1 MGAANSR
8 EDLDFTSSSGEEEE
22 EESGD
27 EEYDP
32 GSASGPREDDPL
44 RATTPASIEF
54 LDAKLRALDLK
65 YKQPDNAARLY
76 LHVGGASADARWV
89 PTERRATYAFVDKAA
104 AAADDDYYD
113 DDRRGRR
120 SSSSASRGPRWV
132 LEVGP
137 GRRVS
142 APVGQEL
149 QLKALPGQRRADFA
163 AAGSVWALRFPND
176 AAFRR
181 FREQYDRCLF
191 ENTYGV
197 EATDEGRREVFGAD
211 FAAWARPVEA
221 DDAVWADAEDD
232 LAPPPAS
239 APARDLLEEF
249 EEEAGDGSGIQSLAL
264 GALDNSFLVGGAGIQ
279 VVKNFRHGVHGKG
292 VSVRISGGR
301 GGGTTSSTYSK
312 STPKKALLMRG
323 ETNMLLMSPGDTGAP
338 HSNGVHHVDIETGK
352 VVTEW
357 RFEKDGT
364 DITMRDIANDSKSA
378 QLEPSGSTFLGLDD
392 NRLCR
397 WDMRDARGRVQTIGN
412 SSDSPVLH
420 WSQGHQFS
428 RGTNFQCFASTGDGS
443 IVVGSVDGK
452 IRLYSKSS
460 MRMAKTVF
468 PGLGSPITHVDVTYD
483 GKWIL
488 GTTDTYLVLI
498 CTIFKDKDGKEK
510 TGFSGRM
517 GSRIAA
523 PRLLKLSPL
532 DSILAGNDNKFHGG
546 QFSWVTEDGKQEKH
560 LVATVGKFSLI
571 WNFQKVKD
579 SNHHCYRDQEGLKSC
594 YCYKVVLKE
603 ESIVDSRF
611 MHENFAG
618 SDSPEAPLVVATP
631 MKVSSFSIANRR

>member
-1 MGAANSR
+1 MGGANSH
-8 EDLDFTSSSGEEEE
+8 EDLDLTSSSGEEEE
-22 EESGD
+22 DEEYED

-32 GSASGPREDDPL
+32 RSPASGARQRADDPL
-44 RATTPASIEF
+44 RTTTPASIEF
-54 LDAKLRALDLK
+54 LDAKLKALDLK
-65 YKQPDNAARLY
+65 YKKPDNAARLY

-89 PTERRATYAFVDKAA
+89 PALRRATYAFVDKAA
-104 AAADDDYYD
+104 NEDS
-113 DDRRGRR
+113 DR
-120 SSSSASRGPRWV
+120 ARWV

-142 APVGQEL
+142 APVGPEL
-149 QLKALPGQRRADFA
+149 QLKALPAQRRADFA
-163 AAGSVWALRFPND
+163 ASGSVWSLRLPDD

-181 FREQYDRCLF
+181 FRDEYDRCLF

-197 EATDEGRREVFGAD
+197 DATDEGRREVFGAD
-211 FAAWARPVEA
+211 FAAWARPAEA
-221 DDAVWADAEDD
+221 DDAVWADAEDG
-232 LAPPPAS
+232 LSPPPA
-239 APARDLLEEF
+239 ATANPARDLLEEF

-279 VVKNFRHGVHGKG
+279 VVKNFSHGVHGKG
-292 VSVRISGGR
+292 VSVKISGGR
-301 GGGTTSSTYSK
+301 GGSTTSSY

-323 ETNMLLMSPGDTGAP
+323 ETNMLLMSPGDTR
-338 HSNGVHHVDIETGK
+338 SNGVHHVDIETGK

-364 DITMRDIANDSKSA
+364 DIAMRDIANDSKSS

-397 WDMRDARGRVQTIGN
+397 WDMRDARGRVQTIG
-412 SSDSPVLH
+412 SSSESPVLH

-428 RGTNFQCFASTGDGS
+428 RGTNFNCFASTGDGS

-460 MRMAKTVF
+460 MRMAKTAF

-488 GTTDTYLVLI
+488 GTTDTYLILI
-498 CTIFKDKDGKEK
+498 CTVFKDKDGKDK

-517 GSRIAA
+517 GNRIAA

-546 QFSWVTEDGKQEKH
+546 QFSWVTENGKQEKH

-571 WNFQKVKD
+571 WNFHTVKD

-611 MHENFAG
+611 MHENFAT
-618 SDSPEAPLVVATP
+618 SDSPDAPLVVATP

>member
-1 MGAANSR
+1 MGGANSR
-8 EDLDFTSSSGEEEE
+8 EDLDLT
-22 EESGD
+22 
-27 EEYDP
+27 
-32 GSASGPREDDPL
+32 SASGSEDDDDYYEDEEHDPRTPASGATQRREDDPL
-44 RATTPASIEF
+44 RTTTPSSLEF
-54 LDAKLRALDLK
+54 LDAKLKALDLK
-65 YKQPDNAARLY
+65 YNKPPNAARLY
-76 LHVGGASADARWV
+76 LHEGGASADARWV
-89 PTERRATYAFVDKAA
+89 PALRRATYAFVDKAA
-104 AAADDDYYD
+104 EEDS
-113 DDRRGRR
+113 DR
-120 SSSSASRGPRWV
+120 ARWV

-142 APVGQEL
+142 APVGADL
-149 QLKALPGQRRADFA
+149 QLKALPSQRRVDFA
-163 AAGSVWALRFPND
+163 AAGSVWALRLPDD

-181 FREQYDRCLF
+181 FRDEYDRCLF

-211 FAAWARPVEA
+211 FAAWARPAEA
-221 DDAVWADAEDD
+221 DDAVWADAEDGFT
-232 LAPPPAS
+232 PPPR

-249 EEEAGDGSGIQSLAL
+249 EEDAGDGTGIQSLAL

-279 VVKNFRHGVHGKG
+279 VVKNFAHGVHGKG
-292 VSVRISGGR
+292 VSVKISGGR
-301 GGGTTSSTYSK
+301 RGSTTTSY

-323 ETNMLLMSPGDTGAP
+323 ETNMLLMSPGDTR
-338 HSNGVHHVDIETGK
+338 SNGVHHVDIETGK

-364 DITMRDIANDSKSA
+364 DVTMRDIANDSKSS

-397 WDMRDARGRVQTIGN
+397 WDMRDARGRVQTIG
-412 SSDSPVLH
+412 SSSESPVLH

-428 RGTNFQCFASTGDGS
+428 RGTNFNCFASTGDGS
-443 IVVGSVDGK
+443 IVVGSIDGK

-460 MRMAKTVF
+460 MRMAKTAF

-498 CTIFKDKDGKEK
+498 CTIFKDKDGKDK

-517 GSRIAA
+517 GNRIAA

-546 QFSWVTEDGKQEKH
+546 QFSWVTENGKQEKH

-571 WNFQKVKD
+571 WNFHQVKD

-611 MHENFAG
+611 MHDNFAT
-618 SDSPEAPLVVATP
+618 SDSPDAPLVVATP

>member
-1 MGAANSR
+1 MGGAHSR
-8 EDLDFTSSSGEEEE
+8 EDIDLTSSEEE
-22 EESGD
+22 D
-27 EEYDP
+27 EEYEP
-32 GSASGPREDDPL
+32 QSAADSAGKRDDIL
-44 RATTPASIEF
+44 KNSTPSSLEF
-54 LDAKLRALDLK
+54 LDAKLKALDLK
-65 YKQPDNAARLY
+65 YKAAPNSKLY
-76 LHVGGASADARWV
+76 LHVGGASSSARWV
-89 PTERRATYAFVDKAA
+89 PAEKRATYAFVDKAA
-104 AAADDDYYD
+104 AADGDGDGSD
-113 DDRRGRR
+113 GGR
-120 SSSSASRGPRWV
+120 APRWV

-137 GRRVS
+137 GPRVS
-142 APVGQEL
+142 ALVGPAL
-149 QLKALPGQRRADFA
+149 QLKALPAQRRADFA
-163 AAGSVWALRFPND
+163 AGGSVWALRLPTD

-181 FREQYDRCLF
+181 FRQEYDHCLF
-191 ENTYGV
+191 ENTFGV
-197 EATDEGRREVFGAD
+197 EATDEGRKEVFGAD
-211 FAAWARPVEA
+211 FAAWARPGEA
-221 DDAVWADAEDD
+221 DDAVWTDAEDTFT
-232 LAPPPAS
+232 PPPVAA

-249 EEEAGDGSGIQSLAL
+249 EEEAGEGSIQSLAL
-264 GALDNSFLVGGAGIQ
+264 GALDNSFLVGGSGIQ

-292 VSVRISGGR
+292 VSVRITGGR
-301 GGGTTSSTYSK
+301 GGVGGGNAYTT
-312 STPKKALLMRG
+312 PQKALLMRG
-323 ETNMLLMSPGDTGAP
+323 ETNMLLMSPGEATP

-352 VVTEW
+352 VVAQW

-364 DITMRDIANDSKSA
+364 DITMRDIANDSKGA

-397 WDMRDARGRVQTIGN
+397 WDMRDARGRVQTIG
-412 SSDSPVLH
+412 SSSESPVLQ

-460 MRMAKTVF
+460 MRMAKTAF

-488 GTTDTYLVLI
+488 GTTDTYLILI

-517 GSRIAA
+517 GNRIAA

-532 DSILAGNDNKFHGG
+532 DSILAGSENKFHGG
-546 QFSWVTEDGKQEKH
+546 QFSWVTENGKQEKH
-560 LVATVGKFSLI
+560 LVATVGKFSVI
-571 WNFQKVKD
+571 WNFQQVKD
-579 SNHHCYRDQEGLKSC
+579 SNHECYRDQEGLKSC

-611 MHENFAG
+611 MHENFATT
-618 SDSPEAPLVVATP
+618 DSPEAPLVVATP
-631 MKVSSFSIANRR
+631 MKVSSFSIANRRLH

>member
-1 MGAANSR
+1 MGGANSR
-8 EDLDFTSSSGEEEE
+8 EDLDLTSSSGEEDDDDYE
-22 EESGD
+22 D

-32 GSASGPREDDPL
+32 RSPASVARQLRADDPL
-44 RATTPASIEF
+44 RTTTPASIEF
-54 LDAKLRALDLK
+54 LDAKLKALDLK
-65 YKQPDNAARLY
+65 YKKPDNAARLY

-89 PTERRATYAFVDKAA
+89 PALRRAVYAFVDNS
-104 AAADDDYYD
+104 DS
-113 DDRRGRR
+113 DR
-120 SSSSASRGPRWV
+120 ARWV

-142 APVGQEL
+142 APVGPEL
-149 QLKALPGQRRADFA
+149 QLKALPSQRRADFA
-163 AAGSVWALRFPND
+163 ASGSVWALRLPDD

-181 FREQYDRCLF
+181 FRDEYDRCLF

-197 EATDEGRREVFGAD
+197 DATDDGRREVFGAD
-211 FAAWARPVEA
+211 FAAWARPAEA
-221 DDAVWADAEDD
+221 DDAVWADAEDG
-232 LAPPPAS
+232 LTPPPPPAT
-239 APARDLLEEF
+239 RDLLEEF
-249 EEEAGDGSGIQSLAL
+249 EEEAGDGTGIQSLAL
-264 GALDNSFLVGGAGIQ
+264 GALDNSFLVGAAGIQ
-279 VVKNFRHGVHGKG
+279 VVKNFSHGVHGKG
-292 VSVRISGGR
+292 VSVNISGGR
-301 GGGTTSSTYSK
+301 GRTTTTTY

-323 ETNMLLMSPGDTGAP
+323 ETNMLLMSPGDAR
-338 HSNGVHHVDIETGK
+338 SNGVHHVDIETGK

-364 DITMRDIANDSKSA
+364 DIAMRDIANDSKSS

-397 WDMRDARGRVQTIGN
+397 WDMRDARGRVQTIG
-412 SSDSPVLH
+412 SSSTESPVLH

-428 RGTNFQCFASTGDGS
+428 RGTNFNCFASTGDGS
-443 IVVGSVDGK
+443 IVVGSIDGK

-460 MRMAKTVF
+460 MRMAKTAF

-488 GTTDTYLVLI
+488 GTTDTYLILI
-498 CTIFKDKDGKEK
+498 CTVFKDKDGKDK

-517 GSRIAA
+517 GNRIAA

-546 QFSWVTEDGKQEKH
+546 QFSWVTENGKQEKH

-571 WNFQKVKD
+571 WNFHTVKD

-611 MHENFAG
+611 MHENFAT
-618 SDSPEAPLVVATP
+618 SDSPDAPLVVATP
-631 MKVSSFSIANRR
+631 MKVSSFSVAGRR

>member
-8 EDLDFTSSSGEEEE
+8 EDLDLTSSSGEEEE
-22 EESGD
+22 EDAD

-32 GSASGPREDDPL
+32 GSASGAKQRQDDPL

-89 PTERRATYAFVDKAA
+89 PAERRATYAFLDKAA
-104 AAADDDYYD
+104 AVDDDDYYD
-113 DDRRGRR
+113 DERRGRR
-120 SSSSASRGPRWV
+120 SSSSASSRGPRWV
-132 LEVGP
+132 LEVDP

-211 FAAWARPVEA
+211 FAAWARPAEA

-232 LAPPPAS
+232 LAPPPA

-301 GGGTTSSTYSK
+301 GGGTSTNY

-352 VVTEW
+352 VVAEW

-412 SSDSPVLH
+412 SDDSPVLH

-452 IRLYSKSS
+452 IRLYSRSS

-546 QFSWVTEDGKQEKH
+546 QFSWVTENGKQEKH

-631 MKVSSFSIANRR
+631 MKVSSFSIASKR

>member
-1 MGAANSR
+1 MGGANSR
-8 EDLDFTSSSGEEEE
+8 EDLDLTSSSGEEDDEY
-22 EESGD
+22 D

-32 GSASGPREDDPL
+32 RSPASGTRQREDPL
-44 RATTPASIEF
+44 RTTTPSSLEF
-54 LDAKLRALDLK
+54 LDAKLKALDLK
-65 YKQPDNAARLY
+65 YKQPDNAARRY

-89 PTERRATYAFVDKAA
+89 PALRRATYAFVDKAA
-104 AAADDDYYD
+104 AVDEDS
-113 DDRRGRR
+113 DR
-120 SSSSASRGPRWV
+120 PRWV

-142 APVGQEL
+142 APVGPEL
-149 QLKALPGQRRADFA
+149 QLKALPSQRRADFA
-163 AAGSVWALRFPND
+163 ASGSVWALRFPTD

-181 FREQYDRCLF
+181 FREEYDRCLF

-211 FAAWARPVEA
+211 FAAWARPAEA
-221 DDAVWADAEDD
+221 DDAVWADAEDGFS
-232 LAPPPAS
+232 PPPAA
-239 APARDLLEEF
+239 APDRDLLEEF

-279 VVKNFRHGVHGKG
+279 VVKNFSHGVHGKG
-292 VSVRISGGR
+292 VSVKISGGR
-301 GGGTTSSTYSK
+301 GGNTTTTY

-323 ETNMLLMSPGDTGAP
+323 ETNMLLMSPGGTGAP
-338 HSNGVHHVDIETGK
+338 RSNGVHHVDIETGK

-378 QLEPSGSTFLGLDD
+378 QLDPSGSTFLGLDD

-397 WDMRDARGRVQTIGN
+397 WDMRDARGRVQTIG
-412 SSDSPVLH
+412 SSAESPVLH

-428 RGTNFQCFASTGDGS
+428 RGTNFNCFASTGDGS
-443 IVVGSVDGK
+443 IVVGSIDGK

-460 MRMAKTVF
+460 MRMAKTAF

-498 CTIFKDKDGKEK
+498 CTIFKDKDGKDK

-517 GSRIAA
+517 GNRIAA

-546 QFSWVTEDGKQEKH
+546 QFSWVTENGKQEKH

-571 WNFQKVKD
+571 WNFHQVKD

-611 MHENFAG
+611 MHENFAT
-618 SDSPEAPLVVATP
+618 SDSPDAPLVVATP